1 MKPRKRTLSLT
12 LVLVLLLG
20 LTACGAEQ
28 TAEQPEQTP
37 AAVTQPT
44 QPESEPDPEPE
55 DASLTQL
62 RDRLT
67 EGDYLCAIA
76 YLGKVEDPAN
86 LSALLQSS
94 DYAAEYPFLTSIP
107 QDRTVAYEGTEAYCL
122 VPRDP
127 SAEVTVQEFISNAAN
142 QYQGELGKTL
152 YHSDQGSPV
161 ILIGNV
167 SDVIPNLQVTLTGS
181 DGETLVYNPS
191 LSMCD
196 GTVDLPVSPKVYD
209 FSCYQPQE
217 TSSTSTG
224 FLGAWQAE
232 GGKLT
237 FSEDGTMSFAPAAAG
252 EMAGTFYVITN
263 SSQYP
268 AGSVLFEMTR
278 DGDTDFWG
286 IFTLTRSGSTL
297 TVTHVSGDQ
306 LLDSQTVTFTAA
318 S

>member
-1 MKPRKRTLSLT
+1 MKSRKRTLSLALAT
-12 LVLVLLLG
+12 ALLLG
-20 LTACGAEQ
+20 LTACGTEQAAEP
-28 TAEQPEQTP
+28 EQPP
-37 AAVTQPT
+37 ATVTQPA
-44 QPESEPDPEPE
+44 QPEPAQPEPATE
-55 DASLTQL
+55 DPSLSQL

-94 DYAAEYPFLTSIP
+94 DCATEYPFLTSVP
-107 QDRTVAYEGTEAYCL
+107 QDQIVAYEGTEVYCL
-122 VPRDP
+122 VPRDL

-167 SDVIPNLQVTLTGS
+167 SDVIPNLQVTLTGN
-181 DGETLVYNPS
+181 DGQTLVYNPS

-209 FSCYQPQE
+209 FSRYQPQQE
-217 TSSTSTG
+217 IPASTG
-224 FLGAWQAE
+224 FLGTWQTE

-252 EMAGTFYVITN
+252 EMTGTFYVITN

-286 IFTLTRSGSTL
+286 IFTLTRSGNTL
-297 TVTHVSGDQ
+297 TATHVSGDR
-306 LLDSQTVTFTAA
+306 LLDSQTLTFTSAG
-318 S
+318 